1 MQDLYAKNYTI
12 LMKEIKDD
20 LNKWRNMLCSW
31 IARLS
36 IVKMLV
42 ILKLICRFNAI
53 PIQIPAS
60 FFVGIDKIILRFIGK
75 DKITRI

>member
-1 MQDLYAKNYTI
+1 MSI
-12 LMKEIKDD
+12 L
-20 LNKWRNMLCSW
+20 
-31 IARLS
+31 
-36 IVKMLV
+36 
-42 ILKLICRFNAI
+42 LKLICRFNAI